1 MTLTPSG
8 WQLETFALAGAAW
21 MFGGALLAVAL
32 GALVGHLRSVETGL
46 ASGLLLWAIGNL
58 LTAAAV
64 AVFVHVDSTV
74 LQLAPSRC
82 EPLPTVNGQPMH
94 QQFYRLAA
102 APDAREVSTPP
113 APGLCTEDQPTATLA
128 LRLRRDDIAAGRPLL
143 EGDPA
148 DEEKAQ
154 VIMVVWS
161 VFGGAG
167 LLFALALLGANR
179 AASAPRRPPAVVAPW
194 RRSLSRLLAQLG
206 LLLFLAAFV
215 GPFFID
221 GNEERAVEFGL
232 RCIASAM
239 GSWLLSGLL
248 AGTMTGIGFLFLSSF
263 AGILLGLA
271 ALIT

>member
-1 MTLTPSG
+1 MTFTPTG

-32 GALVGHLRSVETGL
+32 GALVGRLRSVETGL
-46 ASGLLLWAIGNL
+46 VSGLLLWAAGNL

-64 AVFVHVDSTV
+64 AVFVYLDSSV

-82 EPLPTVNGQPMH
+82 EPLAPVDGQPMH

-102 APDAREVSTPP
+102 APDPREVSTPP
-113 APGLCTEDQPTATLA
+113 APGLCAEDQPAATLA

-143 EGDPA
+143 AGDPA
-148 DEEKAQ
+148 DEEKAL

-167 LLFALALLGANR
+167 LLFALAIGASR
-179 AASAPRRPPAVVAPW
+179 QPSAPRRPRAPVAPW
-194 RRSLSRLLAQLG
+194 RRSLSRLTAQLG
-206 LLLFLAAFV
+206 LLLFVAAFV

-232 RCIASAM
+232 RSIASAI

-248 AGTMTGIGFLFLSSF
+248 AGTMTGVGFLFLASF

-271 ALIT
+271 ALIR